1 MANKRTAAY
10 ARETVRYELELIL
23 VDVFPLIFLAASVG
37 GAFYLLIA
45 MLLVRRF
52 VALPRHAPS
61 GEPPVTILK
70 PLCGAEPFL
79 YENLLSFCKQNYAQ
93 VQVVFGVR
101 DADDA
106 AIAIVRRLI
115 AELPGMDLSL
125 VIDPNVH
132 GTNFK
137 ISNVMNMMASARHDV
152 LVVAD
157 SDMCVS
163 PDYIRHVVGS
173 LQQPGVGLVTCL
185 YTGRPTPGFW
195 SRLGAMFVNHVF
207 LPAVLVGGV
216 TGKRQDCFGATMALT
231 RETLTAIGGFE
242 VLKDHLA
249 DDHALGA
256 AVAKL
261 GYKIALAPEI
271 VGTVMHEPS
280 ANAMLSH
287 ELRWARTTR
296 MIEPVAFAASVVMY
310 PMQLAV
316 IGWLLSVLLGSLT
329 ATATGVVLFATLCR
343 FVNIRVV
350 NHALNLPRT
359 PFWMVPLRDVL
370 SLSTLVASY
379 CVKTVKWRGRAFR
392 VESNGHL
399 KLESLGHDENLIPA
413 PPVV

>member
-1 MANKRTAAY
+1 LANSRTAAY
-10 ARETVRYELELIL
+10 GRETLRYELDLIL

-52 VALPRHAPS
+52 VALPRHTPE

-93 VQVVFGVR
+93 LQVVFGVR
-101 DADDA
+101 DVDDA
-106 AIAIVRRLI
+106 AIAIARRI
-115 AELPGMDLSL
+115 IGELPGRDLTL
-125 VIDPNVH
+125 VVDPAVH

-137 ISNVMNMMASARHDV
+137 ISNVMNMMPSARHDI
-152 LVVAD
+152 LIVAD
-157 SDMCVS
+157 SDMSVS
-163 PDYIRHVVGS
+163 PDYVRLVVGS
-173 LQQPGVGLVTCL
+173 LQQPSVGLVTCL
-185 YTGRPTPGFW
+185 YTGRPTPHFW

-216 TGKRQDCFGATMALT
+216 TGQRQDCFGATMALT
-231 RETLTAIGGFE
+231 RDTLKAIGGFE

-249 DDHALGA
+249 DDHDLGA

-261 GYKIALAPEI
+261 GHKIALAPEI
-271 VGTVMHEPS
+271 VGTVIHEPS
-280 ANAMLSH
+280 ATAMLSH

-296 MIEPVAFAASVVMY
+296 MIEPVAFAASILMY

-316 IGWLLSVLLGSLT
+316 IGWLLSLLVGSLT
-329 ATATGVVLFATLCR
+329 ATATGVVVFTTLCR
-343 FVNIRVV
+343 AVNMRVV
-350 NHALNLPRT
+350 NHALKLPRT

-370 SLSTLVASY
+370 SLGTLVASY
-379 CVKTVKWRGRAFR
+379 CVKTVTWRGRAFR

>member
-1 MANKRTAAY
+1 M
-10 ARETVRYELELIL
+10 
-23 VDVFPLIFLAASVG
+23 VDVFTLIFLAAGIG

-45 MLLVRRF
+45 KLLVRRF
-52 VALPRHAPS
+52 VALDRHEPR

-70 PLCGAEPFL
+70 PLCGAEPSL
-79 YENLLSFCKQNYAQ
+79 YENLLSFCKQKYGRY
-93 VQVVFGVR
+93 QVVFGVR

-106 AIAIVRRLI
+106 AIVIVRKLI
-115 AELPGMDLSL
+115 ADLPGQDLSL
-125 VIDPNVH
+125 VVNPAVH

-137 ISNVMNMMASARHDV
+137 ISNVMNMMPSATHDI
-152 LVVAD
+152 LIVAD

-163 PDYIRHVVGS
+163 PDYLRHVVGS
-173 LQQPGVGLVTCL
+173 LQQPGIGLVTCL

-231 RETLTAIGGFE
+231 RETLNAVGGFE
-242 VLKDHLA
+242 MLKDHLA

-256 AVAKL
+256 AVARL
-261 GYKIALAPEI
+261 GGKIALAPEI
-271 VGTVMHEPS
+271 VGTIIHEPS
-280 ANAMLSH
+280 ARAMWSH

-296 MIEPVAFAASVVMY
+296 MIEPIAFAASILMY
-310 PMQLAV
+310 PMQLALV
-316 IGWLLSVLLGSLT
+316 GWLLSLLGGHFTAAAVGVLLFT
-329 ATATGVVLFATLCR
+329 TLCR
-343 FVNIRVV
+343 AVNVRVV
-350 NHALNLPRT
+350 DHALKLPRT

-370 SLSTLVASY
+370 SLGALVASY